1 MAVSGVGGIGGV
13 NLSQLA
19 QLYRQQV
26 LSGSPSAGA
35 QAAGTQA
42 VGTQAVGTQAVGTQ
56 AVGTQAVGTQAVGT
70 QAVGTQ
76 AVGATAGSA
85 ASPGADFAAAIGD
98 GLRQVEQLDRSAA
111 GKATQAATGDL
122 KDVQDYVITAM
133 QAQTATELTTTVRNK
148 ALDAFNEIM
157 RMPL

>member
-1 MAVSGVGGIGGV
+1 SVGGVAGAG
-13 NLSQLA
+13 LSQLA

-26 LSGSPSAGA
+26 LSGNAAAATGGTGQVAAGGSVPAAAGA
-35 QAAGTQA
+35 DPAAA
-42 VGTQAVGTQAVGTQ
+42 AR
-56 AVGTQAVGTQAVGT
+56 
-70 QAVGTQ
+70 
-76 AVGATAGSA
+76 GS
-85 ASPGADFAAAIGD
+85 DFAAAIGN
-98 GLRQVEQLDRSAA
+98 GLNGLEQLDKSTSSL
-111 GKATQAATGDL
+111 ATRAATGDL